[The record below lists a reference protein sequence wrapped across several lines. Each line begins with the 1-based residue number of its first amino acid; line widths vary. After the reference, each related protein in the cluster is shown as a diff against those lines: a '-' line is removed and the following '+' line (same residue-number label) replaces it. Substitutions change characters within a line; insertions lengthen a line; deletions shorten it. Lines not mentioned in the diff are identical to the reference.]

1 LSGATGSTPA
11 APVPSGHPSMGRLI
25 GRRLLFLLPVLFGI
39 LVAVFVTMRIIPGD
53 PARLVAGPDA
63 GPEELAAIRHQFG
76 LDQPLHVQF
85 ERYLLDVLRGEF
97 GQSLKTQRPVLDE
110 IVPRLWNTA
119 LLAVLSTLFAAAL
132 GLLAGIV
139 AAARRN
145 SAFDHMTMAVA
156 MLGVSTPSFYLGIVL
171 IVVFAVMLRLFPAG
185 GSGGLI
191 HLILPAVTLGAS
203 TLGIVAR
210 MTRASM
216 IDVLDEDYIRTAR
229 AKGVRERVIVA
240 RHALR
245 NALLPVIAVVA
256 LQFGFVLAGSV
267 LVETVFSFPGIGW
280 LIVESISMRDFPVVQ
295 GSILLVTFVSV
306 LVNLAADILYG
317 YADPR
322 IKY

>member
-1 LSGATGSTPA
+1 
-11 APVPSGHPSMGRLI
+11 MI

-39 LVAVFVTMRIIPGD
+39 LAAVFVTMRIVPGD

-63 GPEELAAIRHQFG
+63 GPEELSAIRQQFG
-76 LDQPLHVQF
+76 LDQPLHLQF
-85 ERYLLDVLRGEF
+85 ARYLRDILRGEF
-97 GQSLKTQRPVLDE
+97 GRSLKTQRPVLDE
-110 IVPRLWNTA
+110 IVPRLGNTA
-119 LLAVLSTLFAAAL
+119 LLAVLSTLFAVVV

-145 SAFDHMTMAVA
+145 STFDHATMVVA
-156 MLGVSTPSFYLGIVL
+156 MMGVSTPSFYLGIVL

-185 GSGGLI
+185 GSGGVA
-191 HLILPAVTLGAS
+191 HLVLPAVTLGAS

-229 AKGVRERVIVA
+229 AKGVQERLIVA

-306 LVNLAADILYG
+306 LVNLAADVLYG

>member
-1 LSGATGSTPA
+1 
-11 APVPSGHPSMGRLI
+11 MGRLI

-39 LVAVFVTMRIIPGD
+39 LVAVFVTMRIVPGD

-63 GPEELAAIRHQFG
+63 GPEELATIRQQFG

-85 ERYLLDVLRGEF
+85 ARYLLDIVRGEF
-97 GQSLKTQRPVLDE
+97 GRSLKTQRPVLDE
-110 IVPRLWNTA
+110 IVPRLGNTA
-119 LLAVLSTLFAAAL
+119 LLAVLSTLFAVAV

-145 SAFDHMTMAVA
+145 STFDHATMVVA
-156 MLGVSTPSFYLGIVL
+156 MIGVSTPSFYLGIVL

-185 GSGGLI
+185 GSGGVA
-191 HLILPAVTLGAS
+191 HLVLPAVTLGAS

-229 AKGVRERVIVA
+229 AKGVRERLIVA

-267 LVETVFSFPGIGW
+267 LVETVFSYPGIGW

-295 GSILLVTFVSV
+295 GAILLVTFVSV
-306 LVNLAADILYG
+306 LVNLAADLLYG

-322 IKY
+322 VKY

>member
-1 LSGATGSTPA
+1 
-11 APVPSGHPSMGRLI
+11 MGRLI
-25 GRRLLFLLPVLFGI
+25 VRRLAFLIPVLFGI
-39 LVAVFVTMRIIPGD
+39 LTAVFVIMRIVPGD

-63 GPEELAAIRHQFG
+63 GPEELATIRRQFG
-76 LDQPLHVQF
+76 LDRPLPVQF
-85 ERYLLDVLRGEF
+85 VQYLHDIVRGRF
-97 GQSLKTQRPVLDE
+97 GRSMKTQRPVLDE
-110 IVPRLWNTA
+110 IRPRLVNTVI
-119 LLAVLSTLFAAAL
+119 LAVLSTLFATVS
-132 GLLAGIV
+132 GLLSGVI
-139 AAARRN
+139 AAVYRH
-145 SAFDHMTMAVA
+145 SKFDHLTMVVA
-156 MLGVSTPSFYLGIVL
+156 MAGVSTPSFYLGIVL
-171 IVVFAVMLRLFPAG
+171 IVVFAVMLHLLPSGGG
-185 GSGGLI
+185 GSLS

-216 IDVLDEDYIRTAR
+216 LEVLNEDYVRTAR
-229 AKGVRERVIVA
+229 AKGVAQGRVVL

-280 LIVESISMRDFPVVQ
+280 LMVESISMRDFPVVQ
-295 GSILLVTFVSV
+295 GSILLVTFFSV
-306 LVNLAADILYG
+306 LVNLGADILYS

>member
-1 LSGATGSTPA
+1 
-11 APVPSGHPSMGRLI
+11 MGRLI

-39 LVAVFVTMRIIPGD
+39 LVAVFVTMRIVPGD

-63 GPEELAAIRHQFG
+63 GPEELATIRQQFG

-85 ERYLLDVLRGEF
+85 ARYLLDIVRGEF
-97 GQSLKTQRPVLDE
+97 GRSLKTQRPVLDE
-110 IVPRLWNTA
+110 IVPRLGNTA
-119 LLAVLSTLFAAAL
+119 LLAVLSTLFAVAV

-145 SAFDHMTMAVA
+145 STFDHATMVVA
-156 MLGVSTPSFYLGIVL
+156 MIGVSTPSFYLGIVL

-185 GSGGLI
+185 GSGGVA
-191 HLILPAVTLGAS
+191 HLVLPAVTLGAS

-229 AKGVRERVIVA
+229 AKGVRERLIVA

-295 GSILLVTFVSV
+295 GAILLVTFVSV

-322 IKY
+322 VKY

>member
-1 LSGATGSTPA
+1 
-11 APVPSGHPSMGRLI
+11 MGRLI

-39 LVAVFVTMRIIPGD
+39 LVAVFVTMRIVPGD
-53 PARLVAGPDA
+53 PARLVAGLDA
-63 GPEELAAIRHQFG
+63 GPEELATIRHQFG

-85 ERYLLDVLRGEF
+85 ERYLIDVLRGEF
-97 GQSLKTQRPVLDE
+97 GRSLKTQRPVLDE
-110 IVPRLWNTA
+110 IGPRLWNTA
-119 LLAVLSTLFAAAL
+119 LLAVLSTLFAAAF

-145 SAFDHMTMAVA
+145 SMFDHATMVVA
-156 MLGVSTPSFYLGIVL
+156 MVGVSTPSFYLGIVL

-185 GSGGLI
+185 GSGGLV
-191 HLILPAVTLGAS
+191 HFILPAVTLGAS

-216 IDVLDEDYIRTAR
+216 IDVLNEDYIRTAR
-229 AKGVRERVIVA
+229 AKGVKERVIVL

-245 NALLPVIAVVA
+245 NALLPIIAVVA

-295 GSILLVTFVSV
+295 SSILLVTFVSV
-306 LVNLAADILYG
+306 LVNLVADILYG

>member
-1 LSGATGSTPA
+1 
-11 APVPSGHPSMGRLI
+11 MGRLI

-39 LVAVFVTMRIIPGD
+39 LLAVFVTMRIVPGD

-63 GPEELAAIRHQFG
+63 GPEELATIRQQFG
-76 LDQPLHVQF
+76 LDRPLHVQF
-85 ERYLLDVLRGEF
+85 ERYVLDILRGEF
-97 GQSLKTQRPVLDE
+97 GRSLKTQRPVLDE
-110 IVPRLWNTA
+110 IVPRLGNTA
-119 LLAVLSTLFAAAL
+119 LLAVLSTLFAVIV

-145 SAFDHMTMAVA
+145 SAFDHATMVVA

-185 GSGGLI
+185 GSGSLA
-191 HLILPAVTLGAS
+191 HLVLPAVTLGAS

-229 AKGVRERVIVA
+229 AKGVRERLIVA

-306 LVNLAADILYG
+306 VVNLAADILYG

-322 IKY
+322 VKY

>member
-1 LSGATGSTPA
+1 
-11 APVPSGHPSMGRLI
+11 MGRLI

-39 LVAVFVTMRIIPGD
+39 LVAVFVTMRIVPGD
-53 PARLVAGPDA
+53 PARLVGGPDA
-63 GPEELAAIRHQFG
+63 GPEELATIRQQFG

-85 ERYLLDVLRGEF
+85 ERYLLDILRGEF
-97 GQSLKTQRPVLDE
+97 GRSLKTQRPVLDE

-145 SAFDHMTMAVA
+145 STFDHATMVVA

-216 IDVLDEDYIRTAR
+216 IDVLEEDYIRTAR

-280 LIVESISMRDFPVVQ
+280 LIVESISMRDYPVVQ

-306 LVNLAADILYG
+306 LVNLVADLLYG

-322 IKY
+322 VKY

>member
-1 LSGATGSTPA
+1 
-11 APVPSGHPSMGRLI
+11 MGRLI

-110 IVPRLWNTA
+110 IVPRLSNTA

-306 LVNLAADILYG
+306 VVNLAADILYG

>member
-1 LSGATGSTPA
+1 MA
-11 APVPSGHPSMGRLI
+11 RLI
-25 GRRLLFLLPVLFGI
+25 ARRLLFLLPVLFGI
-39 LVAVFVTMRIIPGD
+39 LVAVFVTMRIVPGD

-63 GPEELAAIRHQFG
+63 GPEELATIRHQFG

-85 ERYLLDVLRGEF
+85 ERYLIDVLRGEF
-97 GQSLKTQRPVLDE
+97 GRSLKTQRPVLDE
-110 IVPRLWNTA
+110 IGPRLWNTA
-119 LLAVLSTLFAAAL
+119 LLAVLSTLFAAAF

-145 SAFDHMTMAVA
+145 STFDHATMVVA
-156 MLGVSTPSFYLGIVL
+156 MVGVSTPSFYLGIVL

-185 GSGGLI
+185 GSGGLV
-191 HLILPAVTLGAS
+191 HFILPAVTLGAS

-216 IDVLDEDYIRTAR
+216 IDVLNEDYIRTAR
-229 AKGVRERVIVA
+229 AKGVRERVIVL

-245 NALLPVIAVVA
+245 NALLPIIAVVA

-280 LIVESISMRDFPVVQ
+280 LIVESISMRDYPVVQ
-295 GSILLVTFVSV
+295 SSILLVTFVSV
-306 LVNLAADILYG
+306 LVNLVADILYG

>member
-1 LSGATGSTPA
+1 
-11 APVPSGHPSMGRLI
+11 MGRLI

-97 GQSLKTQRPVLDE
+97 GHSLKTQRPVLDE

-119 LLAVLSTLFAAAL
+119 LLAVLSTLFAAAF

-171 IVVFAVMLRLFPAG
+171 IVVFAVVLRLFPAG

-229 AKGVRERVIVA
+229 AKGARERVIVA

-322 IKY
+322 IRY

>member
-1 LSGATGSTPA
+1 
-11 APVPSGHPSMGRLI
+11 MGRLI

-39 LVAVFVTMRIIPGD
+39 LVVVFVTMRIVPGD

-63 GPEELAAIRHQFG
+63 GPEELTAIRHQFG

-97 GQSLKTQRPVLDE
+97 GRSLKTQRPVLDE
-110 IVPRLWNTA
+110 IGPRLWNTA
-119 LLAVLSTLFAAAL
+119 LLAVLSTLFAVTF

-139 AAARRN
+139 AAARRH
-145 SAFDHMTMAVA
+145 SAFDHATMVVA

-171 IVVFAVMLRLFPAG
+171 IVVFAVLLGLFPAG
-185 GSGGLI
+185 GSGGLV
-191 HLILPAVTLGAS
+191 HLVLPAVTLGAS

-210 MTRASM
+210 MTRATM
-216 IDVLDEDYIRTAR
+216 IEVLDEDYIRTAR
-229 AKGVRERVIVA
+229 AKGVRERVIVV

-245 NALLPVIAVVA
+245 NALLPIIAVVA

-280 LIVESISMRDFPVVQ
+280 LIVESIGMRDFPVVQ
-295 GSILLVTFVSV
+295 GSILLVTLVSV
-306 LVNLAADILYG
+306 LVNLVADILYG

-322 IKY
+322 VKY

>member
-1 LSGATGSTPA
+1 
-11 APVPSGHPSMGRLI
+11 MGRLI

-39 LVAVFVTMRIIPGD
+39 LLAVFVTMRIVPGD

-63 GPEELAAIRHQFG
+63 GPEELATIRQQFG
-76 LDQPLHVQF
+76 LDRPLHVQF
-85 ERYLLDVLRGEF
+85 ERYVLDILRGEF
-97 GQSLKTQRPVLDE
+97 GRSLKTQRPVLDE
-110 IVPRLWNTA
+110 IVPRLGNTA
-119 LLAVLSTLFAAAL
+119 LLAVLSTLFAVIV

-145 SAFDHMTMAVA
+145 SAFDHATMVVA

-185 GSGGLI
+185 GSGGLA
-191 HLILPAVTLGAS
+191 HLVLPAVTLGAS

-229 AKGVRERVIVA
+229 AKGVRERLIVA

-295 GSILLVTFVSV
+295 GSILL
-306 LVNLAADILYG
+306 
-317 YADPR
+317 
-322 IKY
+322 

>member
-1 LSGATGSTPA
+1 
-11 APVPSGHPSMGRLI
+11 LI

-39 LVAVFVTMRIIPGD
+39 LLAVFVTMRIVPGD

-63 GPEELAAIRHQFG
+63 GPEELAALRQQFG
-76 LDQPLHVQF
+76 LDQPLHIQF
-85 ERYLLDVLRGEF
+85 ARYLRDILRGEF
-97 GQSLKTQRPVLDE
+97 GRSLKTQRPVLDE
-110 IVPRLWNTA
+110 IVPRLGNTA
-119 LLAVLSTLFAAAL
+119 LLAVLSTLFAVVV

-145 SAFDHMTMAVA
+145 STFDHATMVVA
-156 MLGVSTPSFYLGIVL
+156 MMGVSTPSFYLGIVL
-171 IVVFAVMLRLFPAG
+171 IVVFAVMLRVFPAG
-185 GSGGLI
+185 GSGGVA
-191 HLILPAVTLGAS
+191 HLVLPAVTLGAS

-229 AKGVRERVIVA
+229 AKGVQERLIVA

-306 LVNLAADILYG
+306 LVNLAADVLYG

>member
-1 LSGATGSTPA
+1 
-11 APVPSGHPSMGRLI
+11 
-25 GRRLLFLLPVLFGI
+25 
-39 LVAVFVTMRIIPGD
+39 
-53 PARLVAGPDA
+53 
-63 GPEELAAIRHQFG
+63 
-76 LDQPLHVQF
+76 
-85 ERYLLDVLRGEF
+85 
-97 GQSLKTQRPVLDE
+97 
-110 IVPRLWNTA
+110 
-119 LLAVLSTLFAAAL
+119 
-132 GLLAGIV
+132 
-139 AAARRN
+139 
-145 SAFDHMTMAVA
+145 
-156 MLGVSTPSFYLGIVL
+156 
-171 IVVFAVMLRLFPAG
+171 
-185 GSGGLI
+185 
-191 HLILPAVTLGAS
+191 VTLGAS

-229 AKGVRERVIVA
+229 AKGVRERLIVA

-306 LVNLAADILYG
+306 VVNLAADILYG

-322 IKY
+322 VKY

>member
-1 LSGATGSTPA
+1 
-11 APVPSGHPSMGRLI
+11 MGRLI

-39 LVAVFVTMRIIPGD
+39 LVAVFVTMRIVPGD

-63 GPEELAAIRHQFG
+63 GPEELATIRHQFG

-97 GQSLKTQRPVLDE
+97 GRSLKTQRPVLDE
-110 IVPRLWNTA
+110 IGPRLWNTA
-119 LLAVLSTLFAAAL
+119 LLAVLSTLFAATF

-139 AAARRN
+139 AAARRH
-145 SAFDHMTMAVA
+145 SAFDHATMVVA
-156 MLGVSTPSFYLGIVL
+156 MLGVSTPSFIVL
-171 IVVFAVMLRLFPAG
+171 IVVFAVLLRLFPAG
-185 GSGGLI
+185 GSGGLV
-191 HLILPAVTLGAS
+191 HLVLPAVTLGAS

-216 IDVLDEDYIRTAR
+216 IEVLEEDYIRTAR
-229 AKGVRERVIVA
+229 AKGVRERVIVV

-245 NALLPVIAVVA
+245 NALLPIIAVVA

-306 LVNLAADILYG
+306 LVNLVADILYG

-322 IKY
+322 VKY